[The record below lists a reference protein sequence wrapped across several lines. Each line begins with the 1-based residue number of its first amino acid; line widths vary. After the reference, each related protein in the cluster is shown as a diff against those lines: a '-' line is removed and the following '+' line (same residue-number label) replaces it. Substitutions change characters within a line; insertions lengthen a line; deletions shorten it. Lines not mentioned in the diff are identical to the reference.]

1 MNEGGSNLAKLIWR
15 NIISWNW
22 LLFAI
27 KVYCVPVSPP
37 ISISHDNKAITFKQ
51 KSQAS
56 LLYFL
61 ILLASIKVTLFNQI
75 QQHQVAKES
84 SLQKK
89 QTKNRKN
96 SSWPVTMTFVM
107 EQTHLPTGTLLSP
120 TPNSPRLHNMQRA
133 LLLGNVLGL
142 QLLILA
148 PNSL

>member
-1 MNEGGSNLAKLIWR
+1 MAKLIWR

-22 LLFAI
+22 PLLAI
-27 KVYCVPVSPP
+27 KVYCIPISPP
-37 ISISHDNKAITFKQ
+37 TSISHDNKAITFKQ

-61 ILLASIKVTLFNQI
+61 ILFASIKITLFNQI

-84 SLQKK
+84 SLQK

-96 SSWPVTMTFVM
+96 SSWPVTMAFVV
-107 EQTHLPTGTLLSP
+107 EQTHLPTETLLSP
-120 TPNSPRLHNMQRA
+120 TPNSSRLRNMQQA